1 MIEILDKT
9 KFEKSVELNLN
20 DPNTNRTTL
29 QVNKYN
35 RFDITLV
42 HNPRVLDDRWLRIT
56 WYELPIKIDEKP
68 RTMSEYSM
76 RILEGVS
83 NTRLEIP
90 DQASGDNR
98 FSGYIIDISKK
109 KDSILIE
116 ITQR

>member
-1 MIEILDKT
+1 MIEIFDKS
-9 KFEKSVELNLN
+9 KFEKSVELSLN
-20 DPNTNRTTL
+20 NPYTNGATF

-35 RFDITLV
+35 RFDISIV
-42 HNPRVLDDRWLRIT
+42 HNPNVLNNRWLRVT

-68 RTMSEYSM
+68 RVMSEYSM
-76 RILEGVS
+76 RILEGVG

-90 DQASGDNR
+90 DQASGDK

-116 ITQR
+116 ITQK